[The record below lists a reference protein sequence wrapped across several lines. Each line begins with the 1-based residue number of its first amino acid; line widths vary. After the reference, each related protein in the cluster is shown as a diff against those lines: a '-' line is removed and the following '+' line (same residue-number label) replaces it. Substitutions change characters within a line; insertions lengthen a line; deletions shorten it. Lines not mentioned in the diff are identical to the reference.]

1 MEAEKSMS
9 RPEEMMKMKMKM
21 KMKMEKEMKIE
32 KHKLTQLLPHPQPG
46 VQPEGE
52 TGVLGAPGM
61 VENTSPYDQDRSS
74 PTLQV
79 LGVPGW
85 WKIPPHMLK
94 IDLHQPY
101 KYLVPLVGGKYF
113 HI

>member
-1 MEAEKSMS
+1 MQAWTEAEKSMS
-9 RPEEMMKMKMKM
+9 RPEEMIKMKMKM

-46 VQPEGE
+46 VQPEGK

-94 IDLHQPY
+94 IDLHKPH
-101 KYLVPLVGGKYF
+101 KL
-113 HI
+113 

>member
-1 MEAEKSMS
+1 MQAWTEAEKSMS
-9 RPEEMMKMKMKM
+9 RPEEMMKIWM

-32 KHKLTQLLPHPQPG
+32 KHEQTQLLPHPQPG
-46 VQPEGE
+46 VQPEGK

-61 VENTSPYDQDRSS
+61 VENI
-74 PTLQV
+74 L
-79 LGVPGW
+79 
-85 WKIPPHMLK
+85 HMIT

-101 KYLVPLVGGKYF
+101 NYLVPLVGGKYF